1 MHVIL
6 LGAIGKASGQPA
18 HHRIGWSGYVDAIID
33 DVAGMRDPL
42 AAHHELIFG
51 GVAKRVAHAA
61 VIAGKANAAAHR
73 LLKIG
78 QLAVF
83 NLRHRVDRH
92 DQTEFTK
99 LWVREGRRRGL
110 GPDVKPF
117 LAQHFADNRGAL
129 LGLVAAPAAPYDQ
142 RVAHFPLRPILI
154 CLTRQAW
161 KVSRI
166 ESTCAQRSA
175 DVLATPEPEFWMPLY
190 ALDAIRPTL
199 PVAGRCWIAPN
210 AQIIGRVILGE
221 DCGIWFGAVLR
232 GDNEAI
238 TLGARTNIQE
248 GSTLHTD
255 MGSPLTIGEDC
266 TIGHNAI
273 LHGCTIGAGS
283 LIGMGAIVLNGARI
297 GEGCLVGAGALVTE
311 GKSFPDHSLIV
322 GSPAKAI
329 RTLDEAAIAGL
340 RQSAAHYV
348 ANWKRFAGGLR
359 PIED

>member
-1 MHVIL
+1 
-6 LGAIGKASGQPA
+6 
-18 HHRIGWSGYVDAIID
+18 
-33 DVAGMRDPL
+33 
-42 AAHHELIFG
+42 
-51 GVAKRVAHAA
+51 
-61 VIAGKANAAAHR
+61 
-73 LLKIG
+73 
-78 QLAVF
+78 
-83 NLRHRVDRH
+83 
-92 DQTEFTK
+92 
-99 LWVREGRRRGL
+99 
-110 GPDVKPF
+110 
-117 LAQHFADNRGAL
+117 
-129 LGLVAAPAAPYDQ
+129 
-142 RVAHFPLRPILI
+142 
-154 CLTRQAW
+154 
-161 KVSRI
+161 
-166 ESTCAQRSA
+166 
-175 DVLATPEPEFWMPLY
+175 MPLY

-348 ANWKRFAGGLR
+348 AKWKRFAGGLR

>member
-1 MHVIL
+1 MPTLEEIDRYHAQGFVPIRGVL
-6 LGAIGKASGQPA
+6 TPA
-18 HHRIGWSGYVDAIID
+18 
-33 DVAGMRDPL
+33 
-42 AAHHELIFG
+42 E
-51 GVAKRVAHAA
+51 AKEFY
-61 VIAGKANAAAHR
+61 AAATEFTEKHPALSDLPIFDQFVNVWRESAAMKALTLHPRIAEVATALAGEPLR
-73 LLKIG
+73 LW
-78 QLAVF
+78 
-83 NLRHRVDRH
+83 H
-92 DQTEFTK
+92 EFTK